1 MKNLTTMTNIKCYLL
16 LFIFSIL
23 SACGGGGD
31 EGSTTET
38 STPPPVTPPV
48 TPPPTSTPEPTSL
61 DDLIIDPNNVM
72 QSVFQ
77 LAIDINIDSNKRAY
91 FSLCDEFNGSNNTYS
106 VNFDSCQFRGPL
118 DEGKLT
124 TKIKIANHQDKL
136 IAVLWFY
143 DASEPQFQVWQY
155 DTGLE
160 QQMLRIN

>member
-1 MKNLTTMTNIKCYLL
+1 MKNFTRLTQIKCYLL
-16 LFIFSIL
+16 LFIFSSL
-23 SACGGGGD
+23 SACGGGGGGGD
-31 EGSTTET
+31 EGSATET

-48 TPPPTSTPEPTSL
+48 TTPAKPTSL
-61 DDLIIDPNNVM
+61 DDLVIDPNNVL

-91 FSLCDEFNGSNNTYS
+91 FSLCDEFNGSNNAYS

-118 DEGKLT
+118 DEGRLT
-124 TKIKIANHQDKL
+124 TKIKVANHQDTL

-143 DASEPQFQVWQY
+143 DTSEPQYQVWQY

-160 QQMLRIN
+160 QQMLSIN